1 MAAKKPEIHRL
12 ISKVNFTDANRG
24 KGKILYL
31 VKHYVGATGG
41 AKANCRYFYDT
52 YRGASAHYF
61 IDHDGEIW
69 QCVEENDIAW
79 HCGASSY
86 KHKECRNSNSIGV
99 EMCVKKDKDGKWYY
113 TEATKKSAIELFA
126 YLADK
131 YEIDADHILRHYDVT
146 GKICGEPDVRSG
158 NKVWSK
164 FIEDIEAYRSEVVTS
179 SGKLFYYNRDG
190 RFQKESSKEYKTE
203 KGAIDK
209 LLKEG
214 KGAVYDETGKLI
226 QSISLESEKKK
237 NDSDVDKKDD
247 GVPYLIQTTCDV
259 LRIRA
264 GAGTHHRQTGEIRE
278 TAAQKKKYTITEEK
292 NGWGKLK
299 SGAGWIA
306 LAYTKRVG

>member
-1 MAAKKPEIHRL
+1 MTTKRKGMTVMAAKKPEINRL
-12 ISKVNFTDANRG
+12 ITKVNFTDANRG
-24 KGKILYL
+24 KGQIKYL

-41 AKANCRYFYDT
+41 AEANCRFFYDT

-61 IDHDGEIW
+61 IDQDGEIW

-99 EMCVKKDKDGKWYY
+99 ELCVKKDKDGKWYY
-113 TEATKKSAIELFA
+113 TEATKKSAIALFA

-164 FIEDIEAYRSEVVTS
+164 FKKDLAAYRADASADPEPEPV
-179 SGKLFYYNRDG
+179 
-190 RFQKESSKEYKTE
+190 KEQE
-203 KGAIDK
+203 KDP
-209 LLKEG
+209 E
-214 KGAVYDETGKLI
+214 
-226 QSISLESEKKK
+226 
-237 NDSDVDKKDD
+237 KDD
-247 GVPYLIQTTCDV
+247 DGLPYLIQTTCDV

-278 TAAQKKKYTITEEK
+278 TTAQKKKYTITEEK

-299 SGAGWIA
+299 GGAGWIA